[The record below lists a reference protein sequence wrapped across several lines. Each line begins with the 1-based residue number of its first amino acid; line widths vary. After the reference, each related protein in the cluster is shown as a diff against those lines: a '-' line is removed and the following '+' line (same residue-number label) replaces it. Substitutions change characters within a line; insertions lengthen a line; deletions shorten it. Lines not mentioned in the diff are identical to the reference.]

1 MQRFSIEKREAI
13 VAKALCRKN
22 QTLREVAEANGV
34 GFSTLQKWLKLS
46 REGKPIHPNK
56 PLTHQLTRAERF
68 RLLCEAES
76 LDEKALGIFCRK
88 NGIFSHQLQQWKGE
102 FMSNANQDKNQS
114 RDAEL
119 KKLKAEI
126 KLLKKE
132 LNRKD
137 RALAET
143 SALLILKKKA
153 NLIWG
158 KDEDD

>member
-76 LDEKALGIFCRK
+76 LDE
-88 NGIFSHQLQQWKGE
+88 
-102 FMSNANQDKNQS
+102 
-114 RDAEL
+114 
-119 KKLKAEI
+119 
-126 KLLKKE
+126 
-132 LNRKD
+132 
-137 RALAET
+137 
-143 SALLILKKKA
+143 
-153 NLIWG
+153 
-158 KDEDD
+158 

>member
-1 MQRFSIEKREAI
+1 MQRFSIEKRQAI
-13 VAKALCRKN
+13 VAKALDRKN

-46 REGKPIHPNK
+46 RDGKPSHPDK
-56 PLTHQLTRAERF
+56 PLSHKLTRAEQF

-76 LDEKALGIFCRK
+76 LDENALGTFCRK
-88 NGIFSHQLQQWKGE
+88 HGIFSYQLQQWKDE
-102 FMSNANQDKNQS
+102 FMSNDNQDKNQS
-114 RDAEL
+114 RDPEL

-137 RALAET
+137 KALAET
-143 SALLILKKKA
+143 SALLILKKKRT
-153 NLIWG
+153 
-158 KDEDD
+158 

>member
-76 LDEKALGIFCRK
+76 LDEKALGTFCRK
-88 NGIFSHQLQQWKGE
+88 NGIFSHQLQHWKGE

-114 RDAEL
+114 RDADL
-119 KKLKAEI
+119 KNSKLK
-126 KLLKKE
+126 L
-132 LNRKD
+132 
-137 RALAET
+137 
-143 SALLILKKKA
+143 SF
-153 NLIWG
+153 
-158 KDEDD
+158 

>member
-1 MQRFSIEKREAI
+1 
-13 VAKALCRKN
+13 
-22 QTLREVAEANGV
+22 
-34 GFSTLQKWLKLS
+34 
-46 REGKPIHPNK
+46 
-56 PLTHQLTRAERF
+56 
-68 RLLCEAES
+68 
-76 LDEKALGIFCRK
+76 
-88 NGIFSHQLQQWKGE
+88 
-102 FMSNANQDKNQS
+102 MSNANQDKNQS